1 MKSIVKAA
9 LISATLFGGYYYGNK
24 LVTNEAHSAERDFF
38 EQELNDVLLRND
50 YKTQTRIIDVPAEE
64 CIVSPKDLTYTFY
77 ANECLN
83 RNHAW
88 FKI

>member
-50 YKTQTRIIDVPAEE
+50 YKTQTRVVGVPADE
-64 CIVSPKDLTYTFY
+64 CIVSQDELTYPLY
-77 ANECLN
+77 AQECLS
-83 RNHAW
+83 RNHTW